1 MATVIP
7 EALHRWYRSAYPT
20 LEFQPEWLQAC
31 VDYLVVCSRALVPVY
46 REGLLTHSR
55 TQDSDP
61 AAKASVPNLIK
72 AVEVQLLSSD
82 LSTSVIPPSSLP
94 GFDSRPDARSKKQ
107 LLFAS
112 SGGPASQTGPKKKS
126 GILVQV
132 IEVDDVAHSAL
143 QLSDI
148 LTEKREARKVAAKG
162 GAAAGAVNAGRIMD
176 LDEHADGDAAAEDL
190 EAAAKRKAMPAG
202 VEPVYPRGSGRF
214 VVNDGGESR
223 WTAFELQRIPGLGL
237 EEIKLGTKVR
247 QTVPFC
253 QASRLLRLPQ

>member
-1 MATVIP
+1 M
-7 EALHRWYRSAYPT
+7 
-20 LEFQPEWLQAC
+20 
-31 VDYLVVCSRALVPVY
+31 
-46 REGLLTHSR
+46 
-55 TQDSDP
+55 
-61 AAKASVPNLIK
+61 AKASVPNLIK

-112 SGGPASQTGPKKKS
+112 SGGPAGQTGPKKKS

-190 EAAAKRKAMPAG
+190 EAVAKRKAMPAG

-247 QTVPFC
+247 PTVPFC